1 MFGALFGVLFMT
13 VLVFGAVAL
22 TARVVLGP

>member
-1 MFGALFGVLFMT
+1 MFSALFGVLLT
-13 VLVFGAVAL
+13 TLLIIIGVAL